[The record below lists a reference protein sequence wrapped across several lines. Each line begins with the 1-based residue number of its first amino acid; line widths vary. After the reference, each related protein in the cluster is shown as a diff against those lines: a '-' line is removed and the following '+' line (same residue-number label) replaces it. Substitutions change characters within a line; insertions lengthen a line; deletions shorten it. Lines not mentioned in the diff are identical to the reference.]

1 MKQHSTITTNTL
13 KLPEGGIIE
22 AFREGALGPRL
33 RTFSLRHKPE
43 ADSPESEHR
52 MFHSKSTLPQ
62 VAVDYLGLTARIM
75 KPELIIIPGELLDCW
90 REKIQSSPELGHFTW
105 EVAR

>member
-22 AFREGALGPRL
+22 AFREGTIGPRL

-43 ADSPESEHR
+43 AASPESEHR
-52 MFHSKSTLPQ
+52 LFHSKSALPQ
-62 VAVDYLGLTARIM
+62 VAVDYLGLTARII
-75 KPELIIIPGELLDCW
+75 KPEKIIIPAELLGFW
-90 REKIQSSPELGHFTW
+90 REKIASSPELGDLTW